1 MTEAS
6 IEPFAKAHL
15 GGLVALLAAEGWT
28 VYTDD
33 VERTYRALRAP
44 GVTTLV
50 AIAGRQVVGAIQ
62 VQSDGAIQ
70 AHVSMLLIDPEWR
83 GRRLGSRLL
92 RDALDRA
99 GGLQLDIRTRTEGYY
114 ERLGAS
120 RSLGFRLTREDLGL
134 RGTRAQYAV
143 DDAGGR

>member
-6 IEPFAKAHL
+6 IEPFARAHL
-15 GGLVALLAAEGWT
+15 GGLIALIAAEGWT

-33 VERTYRALRAP
+33 VERTYRALSAP
-44 GVTTLV
+44 GVMTLV
-50 AIAGRQVVGAIQ
+50 ANAGGRVVGAIQ

-70 AHVSMLLIDPEWR
+70 AHVSMLLIDTEWR
-83 GRRLGSRLL
+83 GRRLGWRLL

-120 RSLGFRLTREDLGL
+120 RSLGFRLMREDLGL
-134 RGTRAQYAV
+134 GGTRAE
-143 DDAGGR
+143 